1 MTNTTLIDA
10 ETLAAYRETE
20 YRVLGDQPFVLRVGQ
35 RCPELLSAHRQYSA
49 AASTFITAC
58 NPFSHA
64 VSDAENT
71 ERQERLAAEL
81 RARGL
86 VFQPGMG
93 QHPSNCWPGEPSYL
107 IFGLSLEAAKALG
120 KKFEQNAIVWA
131 GEDGAPKLILLR

>member
-35 RCPELLSAHRQYSA
+35 RCPELLSAHCQYSA
-49 AASTFITAC
+49 AASVFITAC

-81 RARGL
+81 RARSL
-86 VFQPGMG
+86 EFQPGMG

-131 GEDGAPKLILLR
+131 GEDGVTLLILLR

>member
-49 AASTFITAC
+49 AASAFITAC

-81 RARGL
+81 RAHGL
-86 VFQPGMG
+86 VFQPGIG
-93 QHPSNCWPGEPSYL
+93 QHPVSQWAEPSYL

-131 GEDGAPKLILLR
+131 GEDGVPKLILLR